1 MTVLSAAAGAA
12 IASAYGLGDPSGAP
26 VYATRGEQGLIW
38 RLDTRRGSWAVKELL
53 LPVDEAAAARDVAFQ
68 LAAAAAGVPLPPPRR
83 TRDGRVVLPAAEAA
97 SAWDVRVYEWA
108 DLAAGRTVTGAEI
121 GAVAARL
128 HRLRHPEPR
137 PAEAWFT
144 EPLGPEAWA
153 AMAADAGRARASWAG
168 ALHRWLPELI
178 ALDSAV
184 ARPAPGLAITCHRDL
199 NLENVLYA
207 APGGIMVLDWENSGP
222 AQPER
227 ELAAI
232 VADIAMDAS
241 LPAARDVY
249 VSYRAAGGPAEV
261 STAADF
267 ATAVAVQGHL
277 LQFYSRRALDPG
289 ESQDNR
295 ARARGRLEHMTRQPL
310 TLARVDRLLSLVA
323 G

>member
-1 MTVLSAAAGAA
+1 M
-12 IASAYGLGDPSGAP
+12 
-26 VYATRGEQGLIW
+26 
-38 RLDTRRGSWAVKELL
+38 
-53 LPVDEAAAARDVAFQ
+53 DEAGAARDVEFQ
-68 LAAAAAGVPLPPPRR
+68 LAAAAAGIPLPPPMR

-108 DLAAGRTVTGAEI
+108 DLDGGRTVTGAEI

-128 HRLRHPEPR
+128 HRVRHPAPG

-144 EPLGPEAWA
+144 APIGPAAWEA
-153 AMAADAGRARASWAG
+153 MLADARRARASWAG
-168 ALHRWLPELI
+168 ALDRWLPELI
-178 ALDSAV
+178 ALDTAV
-184 ARPAPGLAITCHRDL
+184 VPPDPALMTTCHRDL

-207 APGGIMVLDWENSGP
+207 ASGGVAVLDWENCGP

-232 VADIAMDAS
+232 VADIAMDVT

-249 VSYRAAGGPAEV
+249 ESYRATGGPAEV

-267 ATAVAVQGHL
+267 ATAAAVQGHL
-277 LQFYSRRALDPG
+277 LQFYSRRALDQD

-295 ARARGRLEHMTRQPL
+295 SRARRRLDHMTRQPL
-310 TLARVDRLLSLVA
+310 TLARVDRLLSLLGLA
-323 G
+323 R